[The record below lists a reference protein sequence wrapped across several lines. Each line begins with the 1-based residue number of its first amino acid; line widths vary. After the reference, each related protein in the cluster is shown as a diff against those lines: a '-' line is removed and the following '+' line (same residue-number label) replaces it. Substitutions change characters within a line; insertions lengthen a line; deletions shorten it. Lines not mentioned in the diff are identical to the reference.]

1 MRTALAATCVLAL
14 GSAACG
20 RIGYDRVPST
30 DGAGGSGATGGTG
43 SGGSAGASGGA
54 GTTGTGGSSGA
65 SGTGGALVV
74 DGGSCVDAGGPCG
87 AVRLQYQAGDTNKP
101 NDAWIRPQINLIN
114 DSGTDLPLSELL
126 VRYWYTLDSVA
137 PQAFMCDAAVFG
149 NSGCANVT
157 GSFAAVSPPRAG
169 ADTAL
174 EIGFLPAAGLLV
186 AGGQTQG
193 IVLRAGKTDFSNYNE
208 PGDYSYD
215 ASFSNYTD
223 APRITVYRNGTL
235 IWGVEPH

>member
-1 MRTALAATCVLAL
+1 MRAALAATCVLAL

-20 RIGYDRVPST
+20 RIGYDRVPLIE
-30 DGAGGSGATGGTG
+30 GAGEGGASGGTG
-43 SGGSAGASGGA
+43 SGGSAGASGG
-54 GTTGTGGSSGA
+54 GTGG
-65 SGTGGALVV
+65 TLVV
-74 DGGSCVDAGGPCG
+74 DGGSCVDAGGACG
-87 AVRLQYQAGDTNKP
+87 TVRLQYHAGDTNKP

-114 DSGTDLPLSELL
+114 DSGADVPLSELL

-137 PQAFMCDAAVFG
+137 PQAFTCDAAIFG
-149 NSGCANVT
+149 TSGCANVT

-169 ADTAL
+169 ADTVL
-174 EIGFLPAAGLLV
+174 EIAFLPAAGLLV

-193 IVLRAGKTDFSNYNE
+193 IVLRAGKTDFSIYNE

-215 ASFSNYTD
+215 ASFSSYTD

-235 IWGVEPH
+235 IWGVEPP